1 MKSTSRLLSILLLAM
16 MLAGVA
22 HIQPLAMT
30 TNDGS
35 MAASL
40 EDSNHFA
47 TGGFDS
53 QNISVSLVSPT
64 NRSGTSGT
72 LNITIDITSDFGNLN
87 VTLFIEGAIYSAYNK
102 TLIGTGNQVLSVDTT
117 LASIPEGNLNFT
129 ILLEYKDATW
139 DEKESF
145 YLEYF
150 VDNDHVNFE
159 VGLTSPANEST
170 LTGTESLLLNITSDF
185 AFINLT
191 LYIEGEIYPAYD
203 GVTIV
208 GEPQVIQV
216 DTTTMREG
224 LLNFTLMFEYDV
236 ADVQETHQLY
246 LVFIVDNDGQP
257 IALSLISPT
266 NQSQVSD
273 AFNLTVEL
281 GSDYG
286 GANLTIFVEGAI
298 KYPQFNSTYIA
309 NGEHDLEL
317 NTTILAEGAL
327 NFTLLLEY
335 NVTGE
340 NARIIYLYIFSVNN
354 HGTPAVVFL
363 TPDAGSD
370 FTGLDEFTLNITS
383 DYEFV
388 YLTIT
393 VDDEIT
399 PEYNHTLVARGVG
412 IYTIN
417 GSRYENGD
425 QTIVAIVETEEG
437 LQSTASRV
445 YNFLDHVRLQILELT
460 AYDKVS
466 GNATIMLRIASPY
479 PNVTLSAY
487 VDGALA
493 PEVVNITLQTG
504 IATFK
509 IDTSRYTEGE
519 HNFTFRAYA
528 IGGFV
533 YAYKIILEVDNHGA
547 PSVSFVTP
555 LGDVVVGVTTYTVDI
570 DSNWD
575 TVNMTV
581 FVDDEVVPALEGL
594 RVNVGEVTFEID
606 TNQYSKWEHVV
617 KVLIVTDEGLEGFSE
632 KNYGF
637 ANFKIEEIVSI
648 IVILA
653 IAFGF
658 PLRRRRAGGSTR
670 AVLIADLLFVVVAA
684 GLFFAL
690 GVNSIPFL
698 IWHINMASIWALGAA
713 LIFTNI
719 AVPLAME
726 SEEEA

>member
-1 MKSTSRLLSILLLAM
+1 MKSTSRLLSILLLAI

-22 HIQPLAMT
+22 YIQPLAMT

-35 MAASL
+35 RAFRQ
-40 EDSNHFA
+40 EDSNHFI

-53 QNISVSLVSPT
+53 QNISISLVSPT

-72 LNITIDITSDFGNLN
+72 LDITIDITSDFGNLN
-87 VTLFIEGAIYSAYNK
+87 VTLFIEDAIYSTYNK

-150 VDNDHVNFE
+150 VDNDSVNFE
-159 VGLTSPANEST
+159 VSLTSPANET
-170 LTGTESLLLNITSDF
+170 ILTGTANLLLNITSDF
-185 AFINLT
+185 AFVNFT
-191 LYIEGEIYPAYD
+191 LFIDGETYPTYD

-208 GEPQVIQV
+208 GEPQAIQI
-216 DTTTMREG
+216 DTTAVREG
-224 LLNFTLMFEYDV
+224 LLNFTLLFDYDV
-236 ADVQETHQLY
+236 VDVQETHELY

-257 IALSLISPT
+257 ITLSLISPT

-286 GANLTIFVEGAI
+286 GANLTVFVEGEI
-298 KYPQFNSTYIA
+298 EYPQFNLTYIA

-340 NARIIYLYIFSVNN
+340 NARIAYLYIFSVNN
-354 HGTPAVVFL
+354 HGEPAVVFL
-363 TPDAGSD
+363 TPDAGED
-370 FTGLDEFTLNITS
+370 FIGLDEFTLNITS

-399 PEYNHTLVARGVG
+399 PEYNHTLVASGVG

-425 QTIVAIVETEEG
+425 QTVVAIVETEEG
-437 LQSTASRV
+437 LQSTTSRV
-445 YNFLDHVRLQILELT
+445 YNFLDYVRIQIRDLT
-460 AYDKVS
+460 AYDRIS
-466 GNATIMLRIASPY
+466 GNASITIRIQSPY
-479 PNVTLSAY
+479 SNVTLSAY
-487 VDGALA
+487 VDGFLA
-493 PEVVNITLQTG
+493 PDVVNITLQTG
-504 IATFK
+504 IASFNINTVGY
-509 IDTSRYTEGE
+509 SEGE
-519 HNFTFRAYA
+519 HNFTFKAYA
-528 IGGFV
+528 IGEF
-533 YAYKIILEVDNHGA
+533 AFTYKIILEVDNHGA
-547 PSVSFVTP
+547 PSVSFVSP
-555 LGDVVVGVTTYTVDI
+555 LNDVVVGVTTFTVEI
-570 DSNWD
+570 DSTWD
-575 TVNMTV
+575 IVNLTV
-581 FVDDEVVPALEGL
+581 FVDDEVVTALEGL
-594 RVNVGEVTFEID
+594 SVDVGEVTFELD
-606 TNQYSKWEHVV
+606 TNLYSKWEHVV
-617 KVLIVTDEGLEGFSE
+617 KVLVVTDEGLEGFDE
-632 KNYGF
+632 ELYGF
-637 ANFKIEEIVSI
+637 ANFKLEEIVSGI
-648 IVILA
+648 IILVIAL
-653 IAFGF
+653 GF
-658 PLRRRRAGGSTR
+658 PLRRWRSGGSIR
-670 AVLIADLLFVVVAA
+670 AVLIADLLFAVVVA
-684 GLFFAL
+684 GVFFAL
-690 GVNSIPFL
+690 GVNSIPFA

-719 AVPLAME
+719 AVPLAIE
-726 SEEEA
+726 SEE

>member
-16 MLAGVA
+16 MLAGIVY
-22 HIQPLAMT
+22 IQPLAMS

-35 MAASL
+35 MAARL
-40 EDSNHFA
+40 EESNRFV
-47 TGGFDS
+47 TTGFDS

-64 NRSGTSGT
+64 NRSGASGI
-72 LNITIDITSDFGNLN
+72 LDITIDITSDFGTLN
-87 VTLFIEGAIYSAYNK
+87 VTLFIEDAIYSAYNK
-102 TLIGTGNQVLSVDTT
+102 TPIGTGNQILSVDTT
-117 LASIPEGNLNFT
+117 LVAEGNLNFT
-129 ILLEYKDATW
+129 ILLEYKDVTW

-145 YLEYF
+145 FLEYF
-150 VDNDHVNFE
+150 VDNDLVNFE
-159 VGLTSPANEST
+159 VSLTSPANEST
-170 LTGTESLLLNITSDF
+170 LSGTASLLLNITSDF
-185 AFINLT
+185 AFINFT
-191 LYIEGEIYPAYD
+191 LYIAGEIYPAYD
-203 GVTIV
+203 GVIIA

-216 DTTTMREG
+216 DTTTVREG
-224 LLNFTLMFEYDV
+224 LLNFTLIFDYDV
-236 ADVQETHQLY
+236 VDVQETHLFY

-257 IALSLISPT
+257 ITLSLISPT

-286 GANLTIFVEGAI
+286 GANLTLYAEGAI
-298 KYPQFNSTYIA
+298 EYPQFNLTYFA

-340 NARIIYLYIFSVNN
+340 NARITYLYIFSVNN
-354 HGTPAVVFL
+354 HGEPAVLFL

-370 FTGLDEFTLNITS
+370 FIGDDEFTLNITS

-399 PEYNHTLVARGVG
+399 PEYNHTLVASGVG
-412 IYTIN
+412 IYTVN

-445 YNFLDHVRLQILELT
+445 FNFLDHVRFEIRDLT
-460 AYDKVS
+460 TYDRIS
-466 GNATIMLRIASPY
+466 GNAIITLRIESPY
-479 PNVTLSAY
+479 PNVTFSAY
-487 VDGALA
+487 VDGILA
-493 PEVVNITLQTG
+493 PDVVNVTLETG
-504 IATFK
+504 IAAFN
-509 IDTSRYTEGE
+509 IDTIGYTEGE
-519 HNFTFRAYA
+519 HNFTFTAYA
-528 IGGFV
+528 PGGFF
-533 YAYKIILEVDNHGA
+533 YSYKIILEVDNHGA
-547 PSVSFVTP
+547 PSVSFVSP
-555 LGDVVVGVTTYTVDI
+555 VDDVVIGVTVFTVEIESTWDI
-570 DSNWD
+570 
-575 TVNMTV
+575 VNMTV
-581 FVDDEVVPALEGL
+581 FVDDEVVTTLQGL
-594 RVNVGEVTFEID
+594 LVDVGEVTFEID

-617 KVLIVTDEGLEGFSE
+617 KVLIVTDEGLEGFDE
-632 KNYGF
+632 ELYGF
-637 ANFKIEEIVSI
+637 ANFKLEEIVSL
-648 IVILA
+648 IVILV
-653 IAFGF
+653 IAFSF
-658 PLRRRRAGGSTR
+658 PLRRWRAGSSIR
-670 AVLIADLLFVVVAA
+670 AVLIADLLFIVVVV

-690 GVNSIPFL
+690 GVNSIPFA
-698 IWHINMASIWALGAA
+698 IWHINMASIWATGAA

-726 SEEEA
+726 TEEQGN

>member
-1 MKSTSRLLSILLLAM
+1 MKSTSRLLSILLLAI

-22 HIQPLAMT
+22 YIQPLAMT

-35 MAASL
+35 RAFRQ
-40 EDSNHFA
+40 EDSNHFI

-53 QNISVSLVSPT
+53 QNISISLVSPT

-72 LNITIDITSDFGNLN
+72 LDITIDITSDFGNLN
-87 VTLFIEGAIYSAYNK
+87 VTLFIEDAIYSTYNK

-150 VDNDHVNFE
+150 VDNDSVNFE
-159 VGLTSPANEST
+159 VSLTSPANET
-170 LTGTESLLLNITSDF
+170 ILTGTANLLLNITSDF
-185 AFINLT
+185 AFVNFT
-191 LYIEGEIYPAYD
+191 LFIDGETYPTYD

-208 GEPQVIQV
+208 GEPQAIQI
-216 DTTTMREG
+216 DTTAVREG
-224 LLNFTLMFEYDV
+224 LLNFTLLFDYDV
-236 ADVQETHQLY
+236 VDVQETHELY

-257 IALSLISPT
+257 ITLSLISPT

-286 GANLTIFVEGAI
+286 GANLTVFVEGEI
-298 KYPQFNSTYIA
+298 EYPQFNLTYIA

-340 NARIIYLYIFSVNN
+340 NARIAYLYIFSVNN
-354 HGTPAVVFL
+354 HGEPAVVFL
-363 TPDAGSD
+363 TPDAGED
-370 FTGLDEFTLNITS
+370 FIGLDEFTLNITS

-399 PEYNHTLVARGVG
+399 PEYNHTLVASGVG

-437 LQSTASRV
+437 LQ
-445 YNFLDHVRLQILELT
+445 
-460 AYDKVS
+460 
-466 GNATIMLRIASPY
+466 
-479 PNVTLSAY
+479 
-487 VDGALA
+487 
-493 PEVVNITLQTG
+493 
-504 IATFK
+504 
-509 IDTSRYTEGE
+509 
-519 HNFTFRAYA
+519 
-528 IGGFV
+528 
-533 YAYKIILEVDNHGA
+533 
-547 PSVSFVTP
+547 
-555 LGDVVVGVTTYTVDI
+555 
-570 DSNWD
+570 
-575 TVNMTV
+575 
-581 FVDDEVVPALEGL
+581 
-594 RVNVGEVTFEID
+594 
-606 TNQYSKWEHVV
+606 
-617 KVLIVTDEGLEGFSE
+617 
-632 KNYGF
+632 
-637 ANFKIEEIVSI
+637 
-648 IVILA
+648 
-653 IAFGF
+653 
-658 PLRRRRAGGSTR
+658 
-670 AVLIADLLFVVVAA
+670 
-684 GLFFAL
+684 
-690 GVNSIPFL
+690 
-698 IWHINMASIWALGAA
+698 
-713 LIFTNI
+713 
-719 AVPLAME
+719 
-726 SEEEA
+726 

>member
-22 HIQPLAMT
+22 YIQPLAMT

-35 MAASL
+35 MTASL
-40 EDSNHFA
+40 KDPNYFA

-64 NRSGTSGT
+64 NRSRTSGT
-72 LNITIDITSDFGNLN
+72 LDITIDITSDFGNLN
-87 VTLFIEGAIYSAYNK
+87 VTLFIENAIYSAYNK
-102 TLIGTGNQVLSVDTT
+102 TLIGSGTQILSVDTT
-117 LASIPEGNLNFT
+117 LPSVPEGNLNFT
-129 ILLEYKDATW
+129 ILLEYKDVTW

-145 YLEYF
+145 FLEYF
-150 VDNDHVNFE
+150 VDNDSVNFE
-159 VGLTSPANEST
+159 VSLTSPANEST
-170 LTGTESLLLNITSDF
+170 LTGTANLLLNITSDF
-185 AFINLT
+185 AFINFT
-191 LYIEGEIYPAYD
+191 LYIEGEIYPTYD

-208 GEPQVIQV
+208 GEPQEIQV
-216 DTTTMREG
+216 DTTSVREG
-224 LLNFTLMFEYDV
+224 LHNFTLMFDYDV
-236 ADVQETHQLY
+236 VNFQDTHRFY

-257 IALSLISPT
+257 ITLSLISPT

-286 GANLTIFVEGAI
+286 GANLTLFVEGEI
-298 KYPQFNSTYIA
+298 EYPQFNLTYIA

-317 NTTILAEGAL
+317 NTTILGEGAL

-340 NARIIYLYIFSVNN
+340 NARITYLYIFSVNN
-354 HGTPAVVFL
+354 HGEPAVVFL
-363 TPDAGSD
+363 TPDAGEV
-370 FTGLDEFTLNITS
+370 FTGLDDFTLNITS

-399 PEYNHTLVARGVG
+399 SEYNHTLVASGVG

-445 YNFLDHVRLQILELT
+445 YNFLDHVRIQIRDLT
-460 AYDKVS
+460 VYDKIS
-466 GNATIMLRIASPY
+466 GNASITIRIQSPY

-487 VDGALA
+487 VDDALA
-493 PEVVNITLQTG
+493 PDVVNVTLETG
-504 IATFK
+504 IASFN
-509 IDTSRYTEGE
+509 IDTVGYSEGE
-519 HNFTFRAYA
+519 HNFTFKAYA
-528 IGGFV
+528 IDEF
-533 YAYKIILEVDNHGA
+533 AFTYKIILEVDNHGA
-547 PSVSFVTP
+547 PSVSFVSP
-555 LGDVVVGVTTYTVDI
+555 LDDVVVGVTTFTVEI
-570 DSNWD
+570 DSTWD
-575 TVNMTV
+575 IVNLTV
-581 FVDDEVVPALEGL
+581 FVDDEVVTALEGL
-594 RVNVGEVTFEID
+594 RVDVGEATFEID

-617 KVLIVTDEGLEGFSE
+617 KVQVVTDEGLEGFDE
-632 KNYGF
+632 ELYGF
-637 ANFKIEEIVSI
+637 ANFKLEEIVSGI
-648 IVILA
+648 IILVIAL
-653 IAFGF
+653 GF
-658 PLRRRRAGGSTR
+658 PLRRWRSGGPIR
-670 AVLIADLLFVVVAA
+670 AVLIADLLFIVVVA
-684 GLFFAL
+684 GVFFAM
-690 GVNSIPFL
+690 GVNSLPFA
-698 IWHINMASIWALGAA
+698 IWHINMASIWAIGAA

-726 SEEEA
+726 TEE